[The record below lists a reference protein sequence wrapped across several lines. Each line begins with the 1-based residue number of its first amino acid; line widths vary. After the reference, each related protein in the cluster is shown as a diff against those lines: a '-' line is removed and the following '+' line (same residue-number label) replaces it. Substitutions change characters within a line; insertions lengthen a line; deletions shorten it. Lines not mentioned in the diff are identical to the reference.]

1 MVRDVRYHFPRA
13 WLRREGENYLAKDE
27 LRALFRG
34 SRVILL
40 ERERRL
46 DGACLGVEKIRGK
59 KNTLYSSKFLLFSL
73 FISQV

>member
-1 MVRDVRYHFPRA
+1 MLRDVRYHFPRA

-27 LRALFRG
+27 LRGLFRG

-46 DGACLGVEKIRGK
+46 DGACFRRVEKNQRTEK
-59 KNTLYSSKFLLFSL
+59 YF
-73 FISQV
+73 V

>member
-27 LRALFRG
+27 VRGLFRG
-34 SRVILL
+34 SRVTLL

-46 DGACLGVEKIRGK
+46 DGACLRSRKISEERK
-59 KNTLYSSKFLLFSL
+59 ILYIAASSFSL
-73 FISQV
+73 FISQA